1 MTYTSNTGRSYTQN
15 WLPKGFTAPRHPR
28 KVSMRDIGAANTLY
42 PAHQHCGVTARVGR
56 GFTLIELLV
65 VVLIIGILAAIAV
78 PQYQKAVE
86 KSRNIEAI
94 TILKTI
100 DTAMQE
106 YYLANSTWPT
116 SFDELSVSVPNWTGS
131 TPWLGGGYAALEDV
145 VSNDIWS
152 LQLVYDNTGKRTQLQ
167 IGRISG
173 KYAGSGF
180 GIDYI
185 PPYGDTTIPLNT
197 ILCIEGIEGEPN
209 SFCTQTMN
217 GTHIGSYRKPTAELY
232 TLG

>member
-1 MTYTSNTGRSYTQN
+1 MIYTKNTGRSHTQS
-15 WLPKGFTAPRHPR
+15 WLSK
-28 KVSMRDIGAANTLY
+28 
-42 PAHQHCGVTARVGR
+42 

-131 TPWLGGGYAALEDV
+131 TPWLGGGYAALLDV
-145 VSNDIWS
+145 VSNDTWS
-152 LQLVYDNTGKRTQLQ
+152 LQLVYDDTGARTQLQ
-167 IGRISG
+167 IGRWSG
-173 KYAGSGF
+173 KYVGCGF

-185 PPYGDTTIPLNT
+185 PPYGNTNIPLNK
-197 ILCIEGIEGEPN
+197 ILCIEKAGVED
-209 SFCTQTMN
+209 SDFCTKIVN
-217 GTHIGSYRKPTAELY
+217 GTYINSYGKPEARLY
-232 TLG
+232 TIPGY